1 MSNGSY
7 QQRRGQIEAYFDRTA
22 AEAWKRLTSDAPVS
36 GIRATVRA
44 GREQMRATLLDWLG
58 ADLSGRR
65 LLDAGCG
72 TGMLALEAARR
83 GAEVLAV
90 DLSATLIENARE
102 RIPADLA
109 GRIEFAVGDMLS
121 PLSDAAGFD
130 HIVAMDSIIHYEL
143 DDAVDV
149 ITAFGER
156 ARASVLF
163 TFAPRTAPL
172 AVMHAVGQLFPRG
185 DRSPA
190 IVPVREARLRERLA
204 AAPRLAGWQLG
215 RGRRIAHGFYTSQA
229 LELIPR

>member
-1 MSNGSY
+1 MSNASY

-22 AEAWKRLTSDAPVS
+22 AEAWKRLTSDVPVS

-90 DLSATLIENARE
+90 DLSATLIDNARE
-102 RIPADLA
+102 RVPTDLA

-121 PLSDAAGFD
+121 PLRDAAGFD
-130 HIVAMDSIIHYEL
+130 HIVAMDSLIHYEP
-143 DDAVDV
+143 DDAVEV
-149 ITAFGER
+149 IAAFGAC

-163 TFAPRTAPL
+163 TFAPRTLPL
-172 AVMHAVGQLFPRG
+172 ALMHALGKLFPRA

-190 IVPVREARLRERLA
+190 IVPVPEARLLDGLAESARLA
-204 AAPRLAGWQLG
+204 AWQPG
-215 RGRRIAHGFYTSQA
+215 RSRRIAHGFYTSQA